1 MLEKAGELVIV
12 EAAEDVFA
20 AARWVKVVLFTGV
33 TFVVRLLEVKFDW
46 IFIFEVLGVVGVA
59 EKKQFFRQFEAM
71 KNGAFKKK
79 L

>member
-1 MLEKAGELVIV
+1 M
-12 EAAEDVFA
+12 
-20 AARWVKVVLFTGV
+20 FTGV

-59 EKKQFFRQFEAM
+59 DKKQFFRQFEAM